1 MLEISTDYYKYYKY
15 FKYYKYRLFSSTL
28 GFPEWGQLVGGQ
40 FGQNGQKLHEND
52 KIDIFGSKQWGG
64 GQANFLG
71 SGGIPP
77 SPLPSPPP
85 YKGKPQVLLAQ
96 LISYT

>member
-64 GQANFLG
+64 DKPIFWVVEGF
-71 SGGIPP
+71 PP
-77 SPLPSPPP
+77 VLSPPP
-85 YKGKPQVLLAQ
+85 PLTRGNHKYC
-96 LISYT
+96 